1 MNFIYFGTLFV
12 ILGFNITLGGTQVEL
27 FPDAIG
33 YFLILKGT
41 QDLLDIQP
49 NFRKLQPILY
59 YLLGYNA
66 LVFLDKIFNFIPSNG
81 YIYFIFGFVA
91 LVLYYIMFYRLFKD
105 FDAFKP
111 LLRKPDEVDRLN
123 RSWKRYT
130 YGGIIF
136 IGLTLLVFIY
146 VVVTLGTG
154 AMEVLYTYT
163 LNYSANLEAI
173 VTELLNSNQ
182 TLVYSVFIYLLVA
195 IGIGFTIL
203 VYLFKVIYS
212 LYTINR
218 DFRAMKV

>member
-12 ILGFNITLGGTQVEL
+12 VIGFSVTLGGTQVEL

-41 QDLLDIQP
+41 QNLLDSQP
-49 NFRKLQPILY
+49 NFKNLQPILY

-81 YIYFIFGFVA
+81 YIYFIFGFIA

-105 FDAFKP
+105 FEAFKP
-111 LLRKPDEVDRLN
+111 QLRKPDEVDRLN
-123 RSWKRYT
+123 RSWIRYT
-130 YGGIIF
+130 YAGIVI
-136 IGLTLLVFIY
+136 IAITLIVFIY
-146 VVVTLGTG
+146 VFTSLGIG

-163 LNYSANLEAI
+163 FNYSANLEAM

-195 IGIGFTIL
+195 IGLGFTIL

-212 LYTINR
+212 LYKINR
-218 DFRAMKV
+218 DFKAMKV